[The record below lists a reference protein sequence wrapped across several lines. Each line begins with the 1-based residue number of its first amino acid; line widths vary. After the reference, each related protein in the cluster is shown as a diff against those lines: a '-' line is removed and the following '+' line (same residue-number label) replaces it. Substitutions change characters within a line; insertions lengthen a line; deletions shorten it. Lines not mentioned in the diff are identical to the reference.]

1 MPMTP
6 DNRND
11 GEEQEEDTDELPV
24 INIDDDPE
32 NANWLRILAKRRQ
45 ASPRRA
51 GARTAAAAAETP
63 AIIPPLL

>member
-45 ASPRRA
+45 DAQAQEQQQQPQKPRQ
-51 GARTAAAAAETP
+51 
-63 AIIPPLL
+63 